1 MAKAADAGRQG
12 WIHGWGHPMPRR
24 VLGASGMLAGRAIWS
39 DVAGADDPGPLLRE
53 RAGPRLRRL
62 AEIVD
67 AHGVPWH
74 ERGGA
79 AG

>member
-1 MAKAADAGRQG
+1 
-12 WIHGWGHPMPRR
+12 
-24 VLGASGMLAGRAIWS
+24 MLAGRAIWS